1 MVHPSATSTT
11 PLYGTGFCPPRAF
24 MLWTGTELELNR
36 SCRDI
41 LKFGIA
47 AVVNVK
53 LRSSSTTTP
62 LAFFTWTL
70 VLALTEAAGV
80 ASALTLGFAAVV
92 MTPTH
97 AGEPAPTHL
106 LLSLTRMLSCLSEQ
120 SYTFLF
126 SEIVLFTLSDAMGPA
141 TARPNG

>member
-24 MLWTGTELELNR
+24 MLWTGTELDWNR
-36 SCRDI
+36 SMREI
-41 LKFGIA
+41 LKFGVA
-47 AVVNVK
+47 VVVNVK

-62 LAFFTWTL
+62 AAFFTWIL

-80 ASALTLGFAAVV
+80 ASALTLGFPAVV
-92 MTPTH
+92 TVPTH

-106 LLSLTRMLSCLSEQ
+106 LRSLTSMLS
-120 SYTFLF
+120 
-126 SEIVLFTLSDAMGPA
+126 
-141 TARPNG
+141 